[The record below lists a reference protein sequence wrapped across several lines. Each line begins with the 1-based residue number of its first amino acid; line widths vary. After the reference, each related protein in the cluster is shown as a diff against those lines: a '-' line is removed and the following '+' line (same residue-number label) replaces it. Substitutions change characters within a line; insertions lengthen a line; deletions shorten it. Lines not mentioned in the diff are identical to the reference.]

1 MNSRDL
7 LARML
12 QAEAGNQGR
21 LGMLAVG
28 SVIDN
33 RRNSPGYGGSG
44 WNDVMLAPGQF
55 SPANS
60 ITGYAGGEQGV
71 DLYKTRPS
79 STAWEVADLIL
90 SGQYEDPTRG
100 ALNFVNPDISQP
112 SWLKT
117 MGNTTKIGDHLF
129 GSAGTGEGAS
139 GRPGGRRPN
148 QDVADDAMR
157 AMGKT
162 PMSQPQA
169 GGLLGDQLGTDM
181 AEYEPERAGGLLGR
195 VFPNMSADRRDQIKM
210 GLAGMSLNPNRSL
223 IGGIEAR
230 MGERSKDR
238 DEFKAQ
244 QKVQAQKNKTIAFIE
259 AQVQA
264 GKLPQEL
271 LQMARVD
278 PSSAYN
284 AAVNLMTK
292 PPKAPTPYSD
302 QARIASD
309 LKNGLITEEQAARA
323 LAGDGGPEY
332 GLTPQ
337 YVTGPGGELGMIQ
350 LSKDGTAKAVEM
362 PEGVALQ
369 KGVEKLDL
377 GTHFQWY
384 NTITGEKIGDPIP
397 KNNRAAASETAAGTA
412 EGKNEVANRAAAP
425 GDIAAAQQ
433 GIALI
438 DSIIND
444 PALSSITGMFQGR
457 LPPMSQDGTDV
468 NIKVEQLQGQAFLQA
483 FEALRGGGSITEREG
498 QAAQNAM
505 ARLNRAQSTN
515 AYLEALNEL
524 KGIMETGLQ
533 RARGAQGGA
542 PTAPAAASDDDL
554 LRKYGG

>member
-90 SGQYEDPTRG
+90 SGQYEDPTGG
-100 ALNFVNPDISQP
+100 ALNFVNTDISRP

-117 MGNTTKIGDHLF
+117 MRNTTKIGDHLF

-210 GLAGMSLNPNRSL
+210 GLAGMSLNPNQAL

-271 LQMARVD
+271 LQMAQAD
-278 PSSAYN
+278 PAVAYK
-284 AAVNLMTK
+284 AAVEIMTRQ
-292 PPKAPTPYSD
+292 PKAPTPYSD
-302 QARIASD
+302 AAKAQSDLRGGFITQEQYQQAVSGDGDMSATVQALDQRAKLGGLQPGSPEYRQFMIDGGAKSGISLEVGPDGSVRFGTGGASGKALTEGQSKDTTYAVRAEGALPTLDKYDEELAQLGEKALDADPTGILRGRFQSPEYQMGKQAGEEFLQAILRKDTGAAITSDEQALYGGTYLPQLGDGSDVIAQKKQARR
-309 LKNGLITEEQAARA
+309 RA
-323 LAGDGGPEY
+323 LAA
-332 GLTPQ
+332 LKA
-337 YVTGPGGELGMIQ
+337 GMPPSAIVAQ
-350 LSKDGTAKAVEM
+350 EK
-362 PEGVALQ
+362 ALQ
-369 KGVEKLDL
+369 GS
-377 GTHFQWY
+377 G
-384 NTITGEKIGDPIP
+384 P
-397 KNNRAAASETAAGTA
+397 S
-412 EGKNEVANRAAAP
+412 AP
-425 GDIAAAQQ
+425 
-433 GIALI
+433 
-438 DSIIND
+438 
-444 PALSSITGMFQGR
+444 
-457 LPPMSQDGTDV
+457 
-468 NIKVEQLQGQAFLQA
+468 
-483 FEALRGGGSITEREG
+483 
-498 QAAQNAM
+498 
-505 ARLNRAQSTN
+505 
-515 AYLEALNEL
+515 
-524 KGIMETGLQ
+524 
-533 RARGAQGGA
+533 
-542 PTAPAAASDDDL
+542 DDDAL
-554 LRKYGG
+554 FQKYGVSK